1 MGWLLGYSPYHHVR
15 DGTRYPAVLLTV
27 SDSDTRVDPMH
38 ARKMC
43 AALQHAATAG
53 LGSPDGPPDPAD
65 APPDAASRP
74 PDPADAPP
82 DPGDAPPDAAGRP
95 PDPADAPPDAA
106 GRPPD
111 LADAPPDAAGRPSDP
126 AQPVLLRQE
135 SSAGHGAR
143 AVSRS
148 VSLAADT
155 LAFAAF
161 HTGHPGFRD

>member
-95 PDPADAPPDAA
+95 
-106 GRPPD
+106 
-111 LADAPPDAAGRPSDP
+111 SDP

-155 LAFAAF
+155 LAFAAS